1 VDHIGGFPPFL
12 LAGVFCVD
20 LNVPLGI
27 EVVGELGRVANPLDL
42 STLVG

>member
-1 VDHIGGFPPFL
+1 VDRIGCVPPFL
-12 LAGVFCVD
+12 LGCVFCVD